1 MKHLSY
7 EESLRELG
15 LFSLEE
21 KALWRHSS
29 ISIPKGGFRG
39 MMGTD
44 SLVGSEATEQE
55 VMVLKYKR
63 VDSN

>member
-7 EESLRELG
+7 EERVRELG

-21 KALWRHSS
+21 KALWRQNS
-29 ISIPKGGFRG
+29 ISMSEGGFRG

-44 SLVGSEATEQE
+44 SLLGSVATEQE
-55 VMVLKYKR
+55 VMVLK
-63 VDSN
+63 